1 MRKSALFIFAVMICV
16 AISPEPSGCQD
27 DGVVMLEEIRITVEP
42 EMPNVFITIPRQNP
56 VIEVGELK
64 RPDDSKLFGEA
75 LVVKPK
81 LTDIEV
87 SKVEKARKILAK
99 DRKQ

>member
-1 MRKSALFIFAVMICV
+1 MRKVALFVFTFMVFLL
-16 AISPEPSGCQD
+16 ISRSAFCQD
-27 DGVVMLEEIRITVEP
+27 DGIVMLEEIRITVEP
-42 EMPNVFITIPRQNP
+42 EMPNVFVTIPRQNP

-64 RPDDSKLFGEA
+64 RPDDSKLFGEDLA
-75 LVVKPK
+75 VKPK

-87 SKVEKARKILAK
+87 SKVEKAKKILAK